1 VSTQRFIEGDVRAC
15 YEFLAHGARGV
26 SEIRVIAPGHGI
38 VGIGYFDNA
47 DAFVRACAEATGKG
61 NVYVGIQPRP
71 REFFT
76 QAPNRLERLK
86 CGARDEDIEWLSSI
100 VIDIDPVRPKDTAS
114 TNEELA
120 RAIACGDRISD
131 WLASKGFQR
140 PVRNMSG
147 NGCQL
152 WFAVPPTM
160 ITDEQRAGLRD
171 RLKHFETRI
180 RDKFAGD
187 GVAVDSIY
195 NFSRIIKVI
204 GTLSVKGED
213 TAERPHRVSYS
224 LDAFERREDSGL
236 LDALFRIPLPARSP
250 SRSAEGSEVTVR
262 AADQLSPMMQAL
274 LSAKTR
280 LRALFEGR
288 GKTAIGSDGAPL
300 DTSSSGYDYSLVLKL
315 VQMGITDPDE
325 LATVLW
331 HRPNGEARAKG
342 LRYIERTVQR
352 ALDLAK
358 QSSQRTDASDAGDT
372 RPKIQVNDRQLIDV
386 VTDSWQALFAANNPP
401 EFFIRNG
408 ELVRLKQTTGIPI
421 IENASV
427 DVVYGRLAR
436 VAKWIRLYEDRVLNV
451 PPSEKV
457 ARDMRAYPDAALPE
471 IDTVVLVP
479 VFDKEGKLLAHP
491 GYHPSAELWYQD
503 TGVDIPEVP
512 ERPTTDDV
520 QQARELLLDD
530 LLGDFPFEK
539 QSHRAHAMALLL
551 LPFIRRMIPGCTPLH
566 LVTAPD
572 AGSGKGL
579 LCHVLTR
586 FAILGEA
593 PPLVS
598 LGAYEEETRKAIT
611 AYLLRGPQVIFI
623 DNVEELKSIE
633 LTKALTGRVWSDRIL
648 GESRAVELP
657 NKVAWVATGNNP
669 LLSREISRRCIPIR
683 IDADT
688 EQPWLRSPDSFR
700 RPNLVEFFETN
711 LGRLVHAALV
721 LIQSWIAAGQP
732 RTAHTLGSFES
743 WAVIM
748 GSILDHVGIPGFLQD
763 LEDIYEIADTESEE
777 LHEFVDAWSETFES
791 EWVDCGKLL
800 RLAVGQDLL
809 PSILGEKPLRA
820 QRSVLGKALTRLQG
834 RRFGMRKLTIG
845 RDEKVKRRLYALLD
859 VPPRTPVD
867 PFDSNEVT
875 AKEHQCWDAEPPGP
889 TTASYS

>member
-1 VSTQRFIEGDVRAC
+1 VSTQRFVEGDVRAC
-15 YEFLAHGARGV
+15 YEFLAHRDRGV

-47 DAFVRACAEATGKG
+47 DAFVRACAEANGTG

-71 REFFT
+71 REFFA

-86 CGARDEDIEWLSSI
+86 SGARDEDVEWLSSI
-100 VIDIDPVRPKDTAS
+100 VIDIDPVRPKDTAATS
-114 TNEELA
+114 EELA
-120 RAIACGDRISD
+120 RALTCGDRISD
-131 WLASKGFQR
+131 WLTSKGFLR

-160 ITDEQRAGLRD
+160 ITDEQRTGLRD
-171 RLKHFETRI
+171 RLKHFEARI

-204 GTLSVKGED
+204 GTLSVKGEG
-213 TAERPHRVSYS
+213 TVERPHRVSYS
-224 LDAFERREDSGL
+224 LDVFERCEDFGL
-236 LDALFRIPLPARSP
+236 LEALFRIPLVASSA
-250 SRSAEGSEVTVR
+250 SRSGEASEVTVR

-274 LSAKTR
+274 LSSKTR

-315 VQMGITDPDE
+315 AQMGITDPDE

-342 LRYIERTVQR
+342 LRYVERTVQR
-352 ALDLAK
+352 ALNLVQ
-358 QSSQRTDASDAGDT
+358 QSSQRTDASHASDP
-372 RPKIQVNDRQLIDV
+372 RPEIQVNDRQLIDV
-386 VTDSWQALFAANNPP
+386 VTDSWQAFFAANDPP
-401 EFFIRNG
+401 EFFARSG
-408 ELVRLKQTTGIPI
+408 ELVRLRQTASVPI
-421 IENASV
+421 IESASV
-427 DVVYGRLAR
+427 DAVYGRLAR
-436 VAKWIRLYEDRVLNV
+436 VARWIRVCEDRVVNV
-451 PPSEKV
+451 SPNERV
-457 ARDMRAYPDAALPE
+457 ARDMRAYPHPGLPE

-479 VFDKEGKLLAHP
+479 VFDGEGKLLSHP

-512 ERPTTDDV
+512 ERPTADDV
-520 QQARELLLDD
+520 HQARALLLDD

-551 LPFIRRMIPGCTPLH
+551 LPFVRRMIPGCTPLH

-579 LCHVLTR
+579 LCYVLTR
-586 FAILGEA
+586 FAILGQA

-611 AYLLRGPQVIFI
+611 AYLRRGPQVILI
-623 DNVEELKSIE
+623 DNIEELKSLE

-648 GESRAVELP
+648 GESRSVELP
-657 NKVAWVATGNNP
+657 NKVVWVATGNNP
-669 LLSREISRRCIPIR
+669 ILSREIARRCIPIR

-688 EQPWLRSPDSFR
+688 EQPWLRSTKSFR

-721 LIQSWIAAGQP
+721 LIQSWVAAGQP
-732 RTAHTLGSFES
+732 STSHTLGSFES
-743 WAVIM
+743 WAAVM
-748 GSILDHVGIPGFLQD
+748 GSILDHAEIPGFLQD
-763 LEDIYEIADTESEE
+763 LEDVYEIADTENEE
-777 LHEFVDAWSETFES
+777 LHEFAEAWSESFES

-800 RLAVGQDLL
+800 RMAVGQDLL

-834 RRFGMRKLTIG
+834 RRFGTRKLVIG
-845 RDEKVKRRLYALLD
+845 RDAKVKRRLYALVD
-859 VPPRTPVD
+859 APVRA
-867 PFDSNEVT
+867 PAAPLN
-875 AKEHQCWDAEPPGP
+875 
-889 TTASYS
+889 